1 MDVVWLSE
9 REIPYLSAEPLNS
22 MLQSFINYSSLDKI
36 VWLYETTDVWGRGGD
51 FCKKK
56 APSTPLAPHR
66 ATPVFIS
73 FDTIFQYC
81 KY

>member
-9 REIPYLSAEPLNS
+9 REIPYLSAEPLDS
-22 MLQSFINYSSLDKI
+22 VLQSFINYSSLIKSFGFMK
-36 VWLYETTDVWGRGGD
+36 LRMFGGAEGISV
-51 FCKKK
+51 KKK
-56 APSTPLAPHR
+56 APPPPLAPHR

-81 KY
+81 K